1 MIFFGTI
8 IEKSMEKMDNDVRV
22 WRIKFEGL
30 SY

>member
-8 IEKSMEKMDNDVRV
+8 FEKNMEKMDTDVSV